1 MSDLSS
7 ETPRASSEIE
17 SLRRELAEESELVQS
32 IRKELILSQ
41 ITVLE
46 LQDTIL
52 QKETD
57 QADAVSILG
66 QAELVLEGKINYIF
80 ELDRVLNERL
90 AAAQKELSDTR
101 EAHQSITDDLV
112 QKLDA
117 TNRALGDAH
126 QLAAKYARDAAQTG
140 EKLAAALTAI
150 KQRDGTIQ
158 LLEAA
163 LLDGDASAT
172 SLREENVDLSQKLEA
187 ALDTQRGL
195 EKRLTAIHQSFAWKI
210 TSPFRSNSDK
220 SDKSP

>member
-1 MSDLSS
+1 MSHSSS
-7 ETPRASSEIE
+7 ETPHAPSEIE
-17 SLRRELAEESELVQS
+17 SLRRDLGEKSELVQS

-57 QADAVSILG
+57 KADAVSILG
-66 QAELVLEGKINYIF
+66 RAELVLEGKINYIF

-90 AAAQKELSDTR
+90 AAAQKELSDART
-101 EAHQSITDDLV
+101 AHQSITDDLV

-126 QLAAKYARDAAQTG
+126 QLAAKYARDAAQAG
-140 EKLAAALTAI
+140 EKLSAALGSAQQLESTL
-150 KQRDGTIQ
+150 QRLEKEIQ
-158 LLEAA
+158 GRDASSSALRAENADLGQKLKAA
-163 LLDGDASAT
+163 LEVQGS
-172 SLREENVDLSQKLEA
+172 
-187 ALDTQRGL
+187 L
-195 EKRLTAIHQSFAWKI
+195 EKRLTAIHQSLAWKI
-210 TSPFRSNSDK
+210 MSPFRSS